1 MTKTTQLKALPRV
14 ETGKEIARKLRAEG
28 RIPAVLY
35 GKGMEARSLSLDL
48 KETEYLFHHIQV
60 ENTIIDLHVE
70 GETEPIQTL
79 IREIQTQP
87 HKAGLLHVDFLRIQK
102 GVAVEVEIPVH
113 LEGVPK
119 GVREHG
125 GILEHQITELRV
137 RCIPSLI
144 PDVVSLDVIGLD
156 LGDSLHVS
164 DVRLEE
170 GVEILLEPD
179 RTICTVAVPRVVV
192 AEVAEE
198 AEEEAEEGVPGEPK
212 EGLVEKDE
220 D

>member
-35 GKGMEARSLSLDL
+35 GKEMEARGLSLDL
-48 KETEYLFHHIQV
+48 QETEYLFHRIQV
-60 ENTIIDLHVE
+60 ENTIIDLQIE
-70 GETEPIQTL
+70 GETEPVQTL

-87 HKAGLLHVDFLRIQK
+87 HKAGILHVDFLRIQK

-125 GILEHQITELRV
+125 GILEQQVTELRV
-137 RCIPSLI
+137 RCIPSVI
-144 PDVVSLDVIGLD
+144 PDVVSLDVSGLD

-164 DVRLEE
+164 EVKLGE
-170 GVEILLEPD
+170 GVEILLDAE
-179 RTICTVAVPRVVV
+179 RTVCTVAVPRAVV
-192 AEVAEE
+192 AEAAEA
-198 AEEEAEEGVPGEPK
+198 AEEEAEGEVPGEPK
-212 EGLVEKDE
+212 EGAVEEERD
-220 D
+220 

>member
-1 MTKTTQLKALPRV
+1 MTKTTQLKARPRV
-14 ETGKEIARKLRAEG
+14 ETGKEIARRLRTEG

-35 GKGMEARSLSLDL
+35 GKGMEARGLSLDL
-48 KETEYLFHHIQV
+48 QETEYLFHHIQV
-60 ENTIIDLHVE
+60 ENTIIDLQIE
-70 GETEPIQTL
+70 GEAEPVQTL
-79 IREIQTQP
+79 IREIQVLP
-87 HKAGLLHVDFLRIQK
+87 HKPGLLHVDFLRIQK

-113 LEGVPK
+113 LEGVPR

-137 RCIPSLI
+137 RCIPALI
-144 PDVVSLDVIGLD
+144 PDVVSLDVSQLD

-164 DVRLEE
+164 DVKMEE
-170 GVEILLEPD
+170 GVEILLESE

-192 AEVAEE
+192 AAEAGE
-198 AEEEAEEGVPGEPK
+198 AEEEAEGEVPGQPGEGVEK
-212 EGLVEKDE
+212 EE